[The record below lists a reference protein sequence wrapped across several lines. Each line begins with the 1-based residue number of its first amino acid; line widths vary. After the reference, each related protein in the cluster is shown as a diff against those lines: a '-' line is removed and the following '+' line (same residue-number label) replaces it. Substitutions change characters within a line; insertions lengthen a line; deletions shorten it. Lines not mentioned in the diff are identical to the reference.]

1 MKNIILIAII
11 AGSTS
16 LVMSS
21 CGNSSASHTVFVA
34 NTDSSMVYSCAMH
47 QQVISKHPG
56 DCPKCGMTLLKQ
68 KVTADQQ
75 KMLRDGNYIKP
86 KD

>member
-1 MKNIILIAII
+1 MI

-21 CGNSSASHTVFVA
+21 CSNSSASNTVSVA
-34 NTDSSMVYSCAMH
+34 NTDSTMVYSCTMH
-47 QQVISKHPG
+47 QQVISNHPG
-56 DCPKCGMTLLKQ
+56 ACPKCGMTLLKQ

-75 KMLRDGNYIKP
+75 KMLRDGNYVKP